1 MLPGKGGLRSQ
12 MELSLSIW
20 WPSRDCCCSVIQS
33 CPTLGLQHATLL
45 YASLHPRVCSNS
57 CPLSWWCHP
66 THPLLPTF
74 PAFNLSQHQGLFQ
87 WVGSWYLVAKV
98 LELQLKEIILDYLS
112 GFKYHYKWKRE
123 AEESGPGCSLINTPL
138 AIVAL
143 KEESQEPR
151 NAGLFRRWKTQ
162 GNGSFFRASRKE
174 FRPADTDFSP
184 VRCVS
189 DFWPL
194 ALSVN
199 KFM

>member
-74 PAFNLSQHQGLFQ
+74 PAFNLSQHQGLFK
-87 WVGSWYLVAKV
+87 WVNCSNEVAKV
-98 LELQLKEIILDYLS
+98 LQFQLQSVLLMNTQDWSPSGWTGCISLQSKGLS
-112 GFKYHYKWKRE
+112 RAFF
-123 AEESGPGCSLINTPL
+123 NTTVQRHQVFGTQL
-138 AIVAL
+138 S
-143 KEESQEPR
+143 SQS
-151 NAGLFRRWKTQ
+151 N
-162 GNGSFFRASRKE
+162 SRIH
-174 FRPADTDFSP
+174 T
-184 VRCVS
+184 
-189 DFWPL
+189 WPL
-194 ALSVN
+194 E
-199 KFM
+199 KP